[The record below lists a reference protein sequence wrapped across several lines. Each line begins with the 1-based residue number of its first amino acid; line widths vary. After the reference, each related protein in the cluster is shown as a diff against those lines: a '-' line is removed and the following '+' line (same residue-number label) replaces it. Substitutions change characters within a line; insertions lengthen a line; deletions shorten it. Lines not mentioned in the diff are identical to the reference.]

1 MGVVKIHS
9 TADKKK
15 KSKRKKK
22 PAPEMDPETKAVI
35 EEAIR
40 IRTRM
45 RVKDAEGR
53 ERIFRSTVMEKGDEN
68 AEQ

>member
-1 MGVVKIHS
+1 MD
-9 TADKKK
+9 DK
-15 KSKRKKK
+15 
-22 PAPEMDPETKAVI
+22 TKAVI

-53 ERIFRSTVMEKGDEN
+53 ESIFRSTVAEMGDEN